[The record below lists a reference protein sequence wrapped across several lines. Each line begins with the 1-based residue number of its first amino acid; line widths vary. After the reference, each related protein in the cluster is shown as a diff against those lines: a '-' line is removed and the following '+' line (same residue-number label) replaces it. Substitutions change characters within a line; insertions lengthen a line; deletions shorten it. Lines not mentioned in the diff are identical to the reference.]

1 MPYIALEAALV
12 ILNVDGYRAEFTF
25 EVVDDDEDG
34 GVEAGGGGG
43 GNGGSGG
50 ISLRE
55 NEVSDEVM
63 FRGKFET
70 KQKKKL
76 AEFIYLCFQT
86 K

>member
-1 MPYIALEAALV
+1 MPYIALAAALV
-12 ILNVDGYRAEFTF
+12 ILNVDGYRAELAF

-55 NEVSDEVM
+55 NDVSDEAI
-63 FRGKFET
+63 F
-70 KQKKKL
+70 
-76 AEFIYLCFQT
+76 
-86 K
+86 